1 MWYKSSLLKLEST
14 SKMQPHPTVCK
25 GHAVKASRWIWPLT
39 VHSTFLFSDVLQP
52 CPVTDSSL
60 VAMAAPQLGSVHAV
74 YFDPT
79 EEEGPREWTTP
90 THPTW
95 LRGRVIASRYSDSHQ
110 QEVVVLAIDYGFV
123 FIASMTKLHP
133 LPHACQGIIHQVR
146 LGEMGRH

>member
-1 MWYKSSLLKLEST
+1 M
-14 SKMQPHPTVCK
+14 
-25 GHAVKASRWIWPLT
+25 
-39 VHSTFLFSDVLQP
+39 LQP

-95 LRGRVIASRYSDSHQ
+95 LRARVIGSRHYGSHQ
-110 QEVVVLAIDYGFV
+110 QEVEVEVVVLAIDYGFV
-123 FIASMTKLHP
+123 FTVMMTKLRP

-146 LGEMGRH
+146 LGEMERH